1 MDYFNAD
8 ELLKDE
14 HEDMDVGFAKEYE
27 SEHLKLTYMT
37 PEQLAADERLIKL
50 ATLIMDEG
58 IHNEA
63 SDIQVLKLSEQR
75 AVIRLRVGSEMRPH
89 RMIHGLAADPLAIV
103 FKRMSRA
110 DIKESNRP
118 QGGRFLHMY
127 RGEGHDIRASFMPTI
142 RGESISLRIL
152 YSATLMDDVTQ
163 LGFPPYVLES
173 LQQVL
178 GLKEGLILLTGGTG
192 SGKTTSMYTGI
203 NNIMRDTA
211 GSKNVI
217 TIENPVEY
225 TIEGAV
231 QSQVNDLYGYT
242 FGEGLKTAL
251 RQNPDIILIGEIN
264 DQETAETA
272 VRASTSG
279 HLVFSTL
286 HANDVLSVAQ
296 AMEHYHVSP
305 YKLSWALQLVLNQ
318 SLPNRLC
325 PQCRKARMLST
336 EELKWVDTL
345 ASGEKLLT
353 VYDAVGCEQCEYYGY
368 RGRVLVVEMLD
379 ANQEYTRLAMK
390 NMDLV
395 ALQDELLKNDKARY
409 YPMSR
414 DVFRHLKE
422 GNIDI
427 PTAQSLLR

>member
-1 MDYFNAD
+1 MNYFNED
-8 ELLKDE
+8 DLLRDI
-14 HEDMDVGFAKEYE
+14 HEDMDVSFAKEYE
-27 SEHLKLTYMT
+27 AEHLKLTYMT
-37 PEQLAADERLIKL
+37 PEQLAADERLVKL
-50 ATLIMDEG
+50 ASLIMDEG
-58 IHNEA
+58 IHNDA
-63 SDIQVLKLSEQR
+63 TDIQILKQSERQ
-75 AVIRLRVGSEMRPH
+75 AIVRLRVGSEMRPH
-89 RMIHGLAADPLAIV
+89 RLIHGLAADPLAIV
-103 FKRMSRA
+103 FKRMSRV
-110 DIKESNRP
+110 DIKEANRP

-127 RGEGHDIRASFMPTI
+127 RGDGYDIRSSFMPTI
-142 RGESISLRIL
+142 RGENISLRIL
-152 YSATLMDDVTQ
+152 YSSTLTDDVAQ
-163 LGFPPYVLES
+163 LGFPPYVLDS
-173 LQQVL
+173 VKRVL

-264 DQETAETA
+264 DKETAETA

-286 HANDVLSVAQ
+286 HSNDVLSVGQ
-296 AMEHYHVSP
+296 AMEHYGVSP

-325 PQCRKARMLST
+325 QHCKKARMLST
-336 EELKWVDTL
+336 EELKWIDTL
-345 ASGEKLLT
+345 ATSEKLLT
-353 VYDAVGCEQCEYYGY
+353 VYDAVGCEECEYYGY
-368 RGRVLVVEMLD
+368 NGRVLVVEMLD

-414 DVFRHLKE
+414 DVFRHLKD

-427 PTAQSLLR
+427 YTAQGLLR